1 MENNAVFQSIDEIL
15 SKVNLNDVT
24 SESNGRENIPDGY
37 YMCEVE
43 KAEIT
48 VSKSSGTPQVA
59 FRFTILEDGTDVVV
73 EADGSI
79 TKNSIAH
86 TKNRKIFMYYPL
98 KDERS
103 VKRFVS
109 DMLKFE
115 GDTAG
120 EPLLSKE
127 YFTTSEVLEDALD
140 ILCGMRIYVQVSTS
154 TNKEGQEMSW
164 QNLVSWKRVDQL
176 ELN

>member
-79 TKNSIAH
+79 AKNSIAR